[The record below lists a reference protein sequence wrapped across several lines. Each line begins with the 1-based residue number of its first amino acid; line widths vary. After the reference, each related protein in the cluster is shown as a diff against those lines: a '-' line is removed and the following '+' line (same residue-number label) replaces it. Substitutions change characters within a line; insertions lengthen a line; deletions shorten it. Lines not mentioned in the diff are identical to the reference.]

1 MRASDKE
8 VLYMDASEFPIF
20 ESEDMAFLQRILNDI
35 TDEYASYGKM
45 SEKEMLYL
53 RLQLAA
59 ALFRCAET
67 GERDY
72 TRLKRSAIEAVSPAP
87 TSASDA

>member
-1 MRASDKE
+1 
-8 VLYMDASEFPIF
+8 
-20 ESEDMAFLQRILNDI
+20 
-35 TDEYASYGKM
+35 M
-45 SEKEMLYL
+45 SEKEVLYL

-87 TSASDA
+87 TSASGA

>member
-1 MRASDKE
+1 MGASDKK
-8 VLYMDASEFPIF
+8 VVYMDASEFPIF
-20 ESEDMAFLQRILNDI
+20 ESEDLAYLQKILNDI
-35 TDEYASYGKM
+35 TDECAAFGKM
-45 SEKEMLYL
+45 SEKEVLYL

-59 ALFRCAET
+59 ALFKCAEA

-87 TSASDA
+87 TSASGA